1 MADAQMVIKHVRDT
15 HKVGDMMDVKLTA
28 LLYAVR
34 EAAAVLLAA
43 VEDYLEVSN
52 DKSLLARRRAKVRE

>member
-1 MADAQMVIKHVRDT
+1 MQILQL
-15 HKVGDMMDVKLTA
+15 VGVMMDSKLTA

-52 DKSLLARRRAKVRE
+52 DKSLLARRRAKAKE